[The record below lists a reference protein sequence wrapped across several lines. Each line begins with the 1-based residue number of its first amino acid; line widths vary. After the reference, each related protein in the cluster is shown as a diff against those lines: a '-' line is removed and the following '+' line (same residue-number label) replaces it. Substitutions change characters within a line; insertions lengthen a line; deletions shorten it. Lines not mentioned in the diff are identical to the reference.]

1 MATDYEGIARAVLA
15 TPQGGRIIKGL
26 EKINSISRTET
37 GRQLFEILAG
47 TGADEVRAAARAA
60 LNDPKEPARALIS
73 TLLSTKEG
81 ANLAAKI
88 IELMGV

>member
-26 EKINSISRTET
+26 EKLNSLSRTDT
-37 GRQLFEILAG
+37 GRELFELLAG
-47 TGADEVRAAARAA
+47 AGADEVRSAAKAA
-60 LNDPKEPARALIS
+60 LSDPKEPARALIS
-73 TLLSTKEG
+73 TLLSTREG
-81 ANLAAKI
+81 AALAAKI